1 VALHP
6 VRIPGDVYRVRAGG
20 CRRSNRFMEVAM
32 SNYEKLTRKAD
43 ALEAAAK
50 VCKTGEGR
58 EVLSRFSGTI
68 RAVRDS
74 MTVEEAE
81 A

>member
-1 VALHP
+1 
-6 VRIPGDVYRVRAGG
+6 
-20 CRRSNRFMEVAM
+20 MEVDM

-58 EVLSRFSGTI
+58 EMLSRFSGTI